1 MKSTGIIREMDELGR
16 IVIPKELRRTLSM
29 EKGSHI
35 EIFTDKDMICLKGGQ
50 RLCLLRQRERAPHQL
65 HGQIRVRRL
74 RQEPQLR
81 QIVFPT
87 AQNGIW

>member
-35 EIFTDKDMICLKGGQ
+35 EIFTDKDMICLKKAGNG
-50 RLCLLRQRERAPHQL
+50 C
-65 HGQIRVRRL
+65 
-74 RQEPQLR
+74 
-81 QIVFPT
+81 VFCGKESEHLT
-87 AQNGIW
+87 IYMGKYVCADCAKNLSSGK